1 MFCQN
6 CGTKN
11 KPGAKFCRKCGTALR
26 QPAPQPAQELP
37 QTAPTTPK
45 SVSKSAA
52 PEQTTPT
59 EPSVTRE
66 ERQAKVK
73 RKKRTTWLW
82 ITVGIVLAI
91 GFVGFFI
98 YKNNPT
104 ILSGATYSDQ
114 ARVAS
119 SKSASSAS
127 TASQKKTSSA
137 PTKKHLVFPKSTVEG
152 TIQDAFGDISGDT
165 AVYVSPVDSDTEV
178 DSNDQPQRAASDIKL
193 FIMIAAYQQVKD
205 GELSLSDDYTL
216 TDSDKV
222 GGTGK
227 LREMADGTKISI
239 KDLIGYMMEDSDNT
253 AANIMIRK
261 LGGMAAV
268 NHQIDKMGATDTKL
282 ERMLMDTNALEDG
295 KDNYTSAK
303 DLGTALKKIYNHQ
316 MVSRKYDEE
325 MLTIL
330 KQNENHTK
338 LPHDLPAEATVYNK
352 TGEFDDYGVENDAA
366 IFGNQKGAFVIV
378 VMSQDGQRDEQ
389 INAMNSFGSVM
400 YKGLLEQ
407 E

>member
-400 YKGLLEQ
+400 YKGLLE
-407 E
+407 